1 MSEKIRRE
9 KVLSIRRDILKVLAL
24 SESNVPEGCA
34 AVLHVVAMGMSAN
47 GVFED
52 TFELEP
58 NVHVTVKIDLTEGKH
73 DG

>member
-1 MSEKIRRE
+1 MSKKIRRD
-9 KVLSIRRDILKVLAL
+9 KVISIRRSILKVLAE
-24 SESNVPEGCA
+24 SDSNVPEGCA
-34 AVLHVVAMGMSAN
+34 AILHVVTLGMSAN

-58 NVHVTVKIDLTEGKH
+58 NVHVTVSIDLTEGTH